1 MKNKY
6 AVLIRVNTTKTKVEL
21 MTINKLNKAVKS
33 RPHRILQAYRI
44 GQEIFS

>member
-21 MTINKLNKAVKS
+21 MTINKLTKFVKS
-33 RPHRILQAYRI
+33 KPHRVLQAYRI